1 MATNTPNPTQR
12 RQAQDSPALS
22 LLNGLAIKGKHM
34 IALGCGGL
42 IVGTLLCALL
52 LYVLAYQF

>member
-1 MATNTPNPTQR
+1 MATNPNPPQR
-12 RQAQDSPALS
+12 RQAQASPALS
-22 LLNGLAIKGKHM
+22 LLDGLAIKGKHM

-42 IVGTLLCALL
+42 LIGILLCSLL

>member
-1 MATNTPNPTQR
+1 MATNNLNPTR
-12 RQAQDSPALS
+12 ERQAQASPTQS

-42 IVGTLLCALL
+42 IVGILLCALSV
-52 LYVLAYQF
+52 YVIAYQF